1 MATSNTRPRPIRIIQ
16 NFHLVW
22 LDENIDEN
30 NDDYHNS
37 ITKFRQIINTVN
49 TFTDIDECID
59 FITTTKEMVFMIIS
73 EAFYEMVLMVT
84 SNISNVSSIY
94 IFSHNKM
101 QVETSDKKFPKMKGI
116 FTDVKLMCEAL
127 KQTAYECDHN
137 AVSISFIKSTNTS
150 SKKELDTLDCS
161 FMYTQILKE
170 ILLTIDFNEV
180 HINEFLTYCRENLDG
195 NTSELKNVDIIKKEY
210 RNHPPIWW
218 YTYQSLLYSMVN
230 RVLRLMEV
238 DAIIKM
244 GFFIRDLHEHI
255 TTLHAEQFL
264 RIDNKKSFTLYR
276 GQGLSESDFNQL
288 RHTYGGLL
296 AFNNF
301 LSTSFDRAVS
311 NAFAESVT
319 DKPDLIGVLFI
330 MKIDPSILGTP
341 FANLKDISYFKQ
353 EEILFSMHSVFR
365 IGEVKQLNGNPR
377 LWQVQLALTS
387 DNDPQLKQL
396 TEKIQE
402 ETQGATGWLRL
413 GKLLIKMAQ
422 FDKAEELYKILLKET
437 TDQGEKSYLF
447 HHLGSI
453 KDNQGRYTEA
463 LEYYEKSLEILKK
476 TLPAHHPDLATSYSN
491 FGLVYNRMGEYSKAL
506 EYYEKDLEI
515 KKKALPANHPDFAS
529 SYNNI
534 GLVYDS
540 MGEYSKALECY
551 EKSLEIYQKTLSA
564 NHPDLASSYN
574 NIGLVYGSMGEYS
587 KALEYYEKSLEIYQK
602 ALPANHPLLATSY
615 NNIGWVYSKMGEYS
629 KALEYYEKSF
639 EITKK
644 TLPANHPD
652 LASSYNNIG
661 LVYDSMGEYSKA
673 LECYE
678 KSLEIC
684 QKGLPA
690 NHPDLASSYNNIGLV
705 YGSMGEYS
713 KALECYEKSLEIYQ
727 KTLPANHPL
736 LATSYNNIGW
746 VYSKMGEY
754 SKALEYYEKSFE
766 ITKKTLPANHP
777 DLASSYNNI
786 GLVYD
791 SMGEYSKALECYEK
805 SLEICQKGLPANH
818 PDLASSYN
826 NIGLV
831 YDSMGE
837 YSKALECYEKSL
849 EIYQKTLPANHPLL
863 ATSYNNIGL
872 VYGSM
877 GECSKALEY
886 YEKSLEITKKA
897 LPANHPDLASSYNNI
912 GLVYG
917 SMGEYSKALT
927 YFECALNICQRSLP
941 ANHPHIKSVKESI
954 EIVKKKL

>member
-84 SNISNVSSIY
+84 SDMSNVSSIY

-264 RIDNKKSFTLYR
+264 RIDNKNSFTVYR
-276 GQGLSESDFNQL
+276 GQGLSEADFNQL
-288 RHTYGGLL
+288 RHTHGGLL

-353 EEILFSMHSVFR
+353 EEEILFSMHSVFR

-377 LWQVQLALTS
+377 LWQVELTLTS

-413 GKLLIKMAQ
+413 GQLLIKMAQ

-437 TDQGEKSYLF
+437 TNQGEKSHLF
-447 HHLGSI
+447 HHLGYI

-463 LEYYEKSLEILKK
+463 LEYYEKDLEIMKK
-476 TLPAHHPDLATSYSN
+476 TLPANHPNLATSYNNIGLVYKSMGEYSKALEYCEKSLEIRKKALPANHPGLATSYSN
-491 FGLVYNRMGEYSKAL
+491 FGSLYNRMGEYSKAL
-506 EYYEKDLEI
+506 EYYEKSLEI
-515 KKKALPANHPDFAS
+515 DQKTLPANHPDFAR

-540 MGEYSKALECY
+540 MGEYSKALEYY
-551 EKSLEIYQKTLSA
+551 EKSIEIYQKTLPA
-564 NHPDLASSYN
+564 NHPDLATSYN
-574 NIGLVYGSMGEYS
+574 NIGLVYYMMSEYS
-587 KALEYYEKSLEIYQK
+587 KALEYYEKSI
-602 ALPANHPLLATSY
+602 
-615 NNIGWVYSKMGEYS
+615 
-629 KALEYYEKSF
+629 
-639 EITKK
+639 
-644 TLPANHPD
+644 
-652 LASSYNNIG
+652 
-661 LVYDSMGEYSKA
+661 
-673 LECYE
+673 
-678 KSLEIC
+678 
-684 QKGLPA
+684 
-690 NHPDLASSYNNIGLV
+690 
-705 YGSMGEYS
+705 
-713 KALECYEKSLEIYQ
+713 EIYQ
-727 KTLPANHPL
+727 KTLPANHPD
-736 LATSYNNIGW
+736 LATSYSNFGS
-746 VYSKMGEY
+746 VYSKISEY
-754 SKALEYYEKSFE
+754 SKALEYFE
-766 ITKKTLPANHP
+766 
-777 DLASSYNNI
+777 S
-786 GLVYD
+786 
-791 SMGEYSKALECYEK
+791 ALD
-805 SLEICQKGLPANH
+805 IFQH
-818 PDLASSYN
+818 
-826 NIGLV
+826 
-831 YDSMGE
+831 
-837 YSKALECYEKSL
+837 
-849 EIYQKTLPANHPLL
+849 
-863 ATSYNNIGL
+863 
-872 VYGSM
+872 
-877 GECSKALEY
+877 
-886 YEKSLEITKKA
+886 
-897 LPANHPDLASSYNNI
+897 
-912 GLVYG
+912 
-917 SMGEYSKALT
+917 
-927 YFECALNICQRSLP
+927 SLP
-941 ANHPHIKSVKESI
+941 ASHPHIKMVKQWI

>member
-84 SNISNVSSIY
+84 SDMSNVSSIY

-264 RIDNKKSFTLYR
+264 RIDNKNSFTVYR
-276 GQGLSESDFNQL
+276 GQGLSEADFNQL
-288 RHTYGGLL
+288 RHTHGGLL

-353 EEILFSMHSVFR
+353 EEEILFSMHSVFR

-377 LWQVQLALTS
+377 LWQVELTLTS

-413 GKLLIKMAQ
+413 GQLLIKMAQ

-437 TDQGEKSYLF
+437 TNQGEKSHLF
-447 HHLGSI
+447 HHLGYI

-463 LEYYEKSLEILKK
+463 LEYYEKDLEITKK
-476 TLPAHHPDLATSYSN
+476 TLPTNHPNLATSYNNIGLVYISMGEYSKALEYCEKSLEIRKKALPANHPGLATSYSN
-491 FGLVYNRMGEYSKAL
+491 FGSLYNRMGEYSKAL
-506 EYYEKDLEI
+506 EYYEKSLEI
-515 KKKALPANHPDFAS
+515 DQKTLPANHPDFAR

-540 MGEYSKALECY
+540 MGEYSKALEYY
-551 EKSLEIYQKTLSA
+551 EKSIEIYQKTLPA
-564 NHPDLASSYN
+564 NHPDLATSYN
-574 NIGLVYGSMGEYS
+574 NIGLVYYMMSEYS
-587 KALEYYEKSLEIYQK
+587 KALEYYEKSIEIYQK
-602 ALPANHPLLATSY
+602 TLPANHPDLATSY
-615 NNIGWVYSKMGEYS
+615 NNIGLVYYMMSEYS
-629 KALEYYEKSF
+629 KALEYYEKS
-639 EITKK
+639 I
-644 TLPANHPD
+644 
-652 LASSYNNIG
+652 
-661 LVYDSMGEYSKA
+661 
-673 LECYE
+673 
-678 KSLEIC
+678 
-684 QKGLPA
+684 
-690 NHPDLASSYNNIGLV
+690 
-705 YGSMGEYS
+705 
-713 KALECYEKSLEIYQ
+713 EIYQ
-727 KTLPANHPL
+727 KTLPANHPD
-736 LATSYNNIGW
+736 LATSYSNFGS
-746 VYSKMGEY
+746 VYSKISEY
-754 SKALEYYEKSFE
+754 SKALEYFE
-766 ITKKTLPANHP
+766 
-777 DLASSYNNI
+777 S
-786 GLVYD
+786 
-791 SMGEYSKALECYEK
+791 ALD
-805 SLEICQKGLPANH
+805 IFQH
-818 PDLASSYN
+818 
-826 NIGLV
+826 
-831 YDSMGE
+831 
-837 YSKALECYEKSL
+837 
-849 EIYQKTLPANHPLL
+849 
-863 ATSYNNIGL
+863 
-872 VYGSM
+872 
-877 GECSKALEY
+877 
-886 YEKSLEITKKA
+886 
-897 LPANHPDLASSYNNI
+897 
-912 GLVYG
+912 
-917 SMGEYSKALT
+917 
-927 YFECALNICQRSLP
+927 SLP
-941 ANHPHIKSVKESI
+941 ASHPHIKMVKQWI

>member
-1 MATSNTRPRPIRIIQ
+1 MATSNTRPRPARIIQ
-16 NFHLVW
+16 DFHLVW
-22 LDENIDEN
+22 LDANIDEN

-37 ITKFRQIINTVN
+37 ITKFRQVINTVN

-353 EEILFSMHSVFR
+353 EEEILFSMHSVFR
-365 IGEVKQLNGNPR
+365 IGEVKQLNGNTR
-377 LWQVQLALTS
+377 LWQVELALTS

-396 TEKIQE
+396 TERIQE

-437 TDQGEKSYLF
+437 TNQGEKSHLF
-447 HHLGSI
+447 HYLGYI

-463 LEYYEKSLEILKK
+463 LEYYEKSLEIDQK
-476 TLPAHHPDLATSYSN
+476 TLPTNHPDFAQSYNNIGS
-491 FGLVYNRMGEYSKAL
+491 VYEKMGEYSKAL
-506 EYYEKDLEI
+506 EYYEKSLEI
-515 KKKALPANHPDFAS
+515 YQKTLPANHPSLAT

-540 MGEYSKALECY
+540 MGEYSKALEY
-551 EKSLEIYQKTLSA
+551 FEKSLEIYQKNLPPNHPSLATSYSNIGLVYSEMGEYSKALEYYENSLEIYQKALPA
-564 NHPDLASSYN
+564 NHPNLASSYN
-574 NIGLVYGSMGEYS
+574 NIGLVYNRMGEYSKALEYCEKSFEIYQKALPPNHPDLATSYNNIGLVYDSMGEYS
-587 KALEYYEKSLEIYQK
+587 KALEYYEKSLKIRKKALPANHPDLATSYNDIGLVYNRMGDYSKALEYYEKSLKIRKKALPANHPDLATSYNDIGLVYNRMGDYSKALEYYENSLEIYQK
-602 ALPANHPLLATSY
+602 ALPANHP
-615 NNIGWVYSKMGEYS
+615 N
-629 KALEYYEKSF
+629 
-639 EITKK
+639 
-644 TLPANHPD
+644 

-673 LECYE
+673 LEYF
-678 KSLEIC
+678 
-684 QKGLPA
+684 
-690 NHPDLASSYNNIGLV
+690 
-705 YGSMGEYS
+705 
-713 KALECYEKSLEIYQ
+713 EKSLEIYQ
-727 KTLPANHPL
+727 KNLPPNHPS
-736 LATSYNNIGW
+736 LAT
-746 VYSKMGEY
+746 
-754 SKALEYYEKSFE
+754 
-766 ITKKTLPANHP
+766 
-777 DLASSYNNI
+777 SYNNI

-791 SMGEYSKALECYEK
+791 SMGEYSKALEHYEK
-805 SLEICQKGLPANH
+805 SLEIR
-818 PDLASSYN
+818 
-826 NIGLV
+826 
-831 YDSMGE
+831 
-837 YSKALECYEKSL
+837 
-849 EIYQKTLPANHPLL
+849 
-863 ATSYNNIGL
+863 
-872 VYGSM
+872 
-877 GECSKALEY
+877 
-886 YEKSLEITKKA
+886 KKA
-897 LPANHPDLASSYNNI
+897 LPANHPDLATSYSNF
-912 GLVYG
+912 GSVYYKM
-917 SMGEYSKALT
+917 SEYSKTLE
-927 YFECALNICQRSLP
+927 YFERALDIWQRSLP
-941 ANHPHIKSVKESI
+941 VNHLDIKIVKQWI
-954 EIVKKKL
+954 EIVKTKL